1 MRKNTILYLLILFS
15 MSLAAYSQSNFLS
28 GTNLSGNFQFNGQ
41 TYRQDSIIGAED
53 VSQEFLSN
61 TWFRLNYNYG
71 GFYAAFRYEA
81 YLDPILGYDPRL
93 KGHGFAYRSFGYKND
108 FIDIVAGNFYGQF
121 GSGLIFRSYEER
133 LLGWDNPMDGARVK
147 VMPTNG
153 LDVTLLV
160 GTMRTFWEQSDGLI
174 RAGDINITTND
185 LIEGLLPDDLVLT
198 FGGSFVSR
206 YQADKS
212 SLLKLPENVFAWD
225 ARTSLNTNIFS
236 FSGEFAYKYNDPNAT
251 NKYSYNPGTALYMT
265 ASVYPSDLGL
275 NVSYHRLDNMDFRAD
290 REAVGQT
297 LQLNFIPPLS
307 KLYTYRLLTMY
318 PYATQ
323 LNGEVGI
330 QVELTTSLLKKLF
343 GNRKNADLIINYSRI
358 HNIDTTHIDEFTY
371 DSNWGKWGNRLY
383 YQEFIIEFDKTWT
396 RKFSTKMLYAN
407 QTYDKDILEAEG
419 APEFGKMYTNIV
431 VLEALIK
438 FPKRHSLRLDI
449 QHMWAKQDSN
459 FVHSDRRDGNWLFFL
474 AEYSIAPHWFISIMD
489 DFNYDNPVEDYQLHY
504 PSVSCTYALKSTQIM
519 FSYGRQRGGL
529 ICVGGVCRPVP
540 ASNGLQLSVTTS
552 F

>member
-1 MRKNTILYLLILFS
+1 MKKIILLILLLSVAGSFDTF
-15 MSLAAYSQSNFLS
+15 SQSNFLS

-41 TYRQDSIIGAED
+41 TYRQDTLIGAGE
-53 VSQEFLSN
+53 VPQKILTN

-93 KGHGFAYRSFGYKND
+93 KGHGFAYRSLGYKND
-108 FIDIVAGNFYGQF
+108 FIDVVAGNFYGQF

-133 LLGWDNPMDGARVK
+133 LLGWDNSMDGVK
-147 VMPTNG
+147 ITVTPTRG
-153 LDVTLLV
+153 LDVTALV

-174 RAGDINITTND
+174 RAADINFNTND
-185 LIEGLLPDDLVLT
+185 VFENLLPTDVVLT

-206 YQADKS
+206 YQNDNN
-212 SLLKLPENVFAWD
+212 SLLKLPENVFAWS
-225 ARTSLNTNIFS
+225 ARSSLNTSLFAFN
-236 FSGEFAYKYNDPNAT
+236 GEFAYKYNDPNAT
-251 NKYSYNPGTALYMT
+251 NRYSYNPGTALYLT
-265 ASVYPSDLGL
+265 ASVYPQDLGL

-290 REAVGQT
+290 RDAVGQT

-323 LNGEVGI
+323 FNGEVGV

-343 GNRKNADLIINYSRI
+343 GNRKNAFLIINYSRI
-358 HNIDTTHIDEFTY
+358 HNIDTTHIDQFTY
-371 DSNWGKWGNRLY
+371 DSKWGKWGNRLY
-383 YQEFIIEFDKTWT
+383 YQEFIVEFDKSWT

-407 QTYDKDILEAEG
+407 QIYDKDILESEG
-419 APEFGKMYTNIV
+419 SPEFGKMYTNIAII
-431 VLEALIK
+431 EAYIK
-438 FPKRHSLRLDI
+438 LARRHTLRLDF

-474 AEYSIAPHWFISIMD
+474 AEYSISPHWFISVMD
-489 DFNYDNPVEDYQLHY
+489 EYNYNNPHEDYRLHY
-504 PSVSCTYALKSTQIM
+504 PSVNFTYAIKSTQIM
-519 FSYGRQRGGL
+519 LTYGKQRGGL

-540 ASNGLQLSVTTS
+540 ASNGFQLNVTTS